1 MKHMSKFIFRSIS
14 LLLLFYTLYW
24 CYLHYLPSYYNSATN
39 NRWHFLKETLTTQQ
53 QYATQPILFVGDS
66 RLNAGVDFIQ
76 IDSCFNLSAGGI
88 SPIEMYYIVKKYLTV
103 YPAPKKIVLSQSPRF
118 FTELFSLW
126 KFAVRNRFFSEQEL
140 AEIFTTA
147 AQTNDSLIGTLPEYQ
162 SLLFTLKYFEYY
174 QPDLRA
180 SRIFFGKKRNDKMN
194 AYMLYNKGKRPH
206 QLHHKK
212 SSGLNYEATME
223 DFSPSPL
230 LDYYFD
236 KLLQL
241 CHEQAIEVHF
251 VNMPMN
257 ASSYRKLP
265 APLKVKFEN
274 YLRTKNKRY
283 PNMHFDTRLSAWP
296 DSMFG
301 DPSHLHSVGAKY
313 FTDSLLIQLKLP
325 KNMQK

>member
-1 MKHMSKFIFRSIS
+1 MSKFIIRSIS
-14 LLLLFYTLYW
+14 LLFLFYTLYW

-39 NRWHFLKETLTTQQ
+39 NRWGFLKETLTTQQ
-53 QYATQPILFVGDS
+53 KYAAQPILFIGDS

-126 KFAVRNRFFSEQEL
+126 KFAVRNRFFTKQEL
-140 AEIFTTA
+140 TEIFTSSV
-147 AQTNDSLIGTLPEYQ
+147 QTNDTLIGSFPEYQ

-180 SRIFFGKKRNDKMN
+180 SRICFGKKRNNKMN

-206 QLHHKK
+206 PLYLKK
-212 SSGLNYEATME
+212 SSGLNYEASMKN
-223 DFSPSPL
+223 FRPSPL
-230 LDYYFD
+230 LNYYFD

-241 CHEQAIEVHF
+241 CHQHAIQVHF

-257 ASSYRKLP
+257 ASSYSKLS
-265 APLKVKFEN
+265 APLKMQFEN
-274 YLRTKNKRY
+274 YLRAKNKHY
-283 PNMHFDTRLSAWP
+283 PNMQFDTKLYAWP
-296 DSMFG
+296 DSLFG
-301 DPSHLHSVGAKY
+301 DPSHLHSFGSKH
-313 FTDSLLIQLKLP
+313 FTDSLLIQFDLSRNK
-325 KNMQK
+325 QK